1 MSRELILLVDD
12 EPSIIQLSRLYLAAS
27 PKTITF
33 DIS

>member
-12 EPSIIQLSRLYLAAS
+12 KPNIIQISRLYLAAS
-27 PKTITF
+27 PKTITL